1 MTSINNPPKKAP
13 SLKHVGRA
21 LSSKTL
27 QRSKT
32 VCPNKTIRRDRS
44 QSLKGDID
52 NTEALTQVMNFVSK
66 RFITHQGG
74 GGGTK
79 EGRHGKKERSTDPSA
94 EYITINV
101 SGVTF
106 KTKLETLSRYPNT
119 LLGKSCVGLLV
130 GL

>member
-1 MTSINNPPKKAP
+1 MTSTNNLPKKAP

-27 QRSKT
+27 HRSKT
-32 VCPNKTIRRDRS
+32 VCPNKTTLRRDRS

-66 RFITHQGG
+66 RFITHQGGG

-119 LLGKSCVGLLV
+119 LLG
-130 GL
+130 